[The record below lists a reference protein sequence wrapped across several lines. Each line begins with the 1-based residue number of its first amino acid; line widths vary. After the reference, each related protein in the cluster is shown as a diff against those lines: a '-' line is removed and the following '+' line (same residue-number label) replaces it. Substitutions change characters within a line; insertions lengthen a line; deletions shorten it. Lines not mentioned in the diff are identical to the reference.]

1 MENEVDY
8 LLDALSGI
16 DGVLCVAIIDNIEKK
31 ISRNRNVDDKCNIL
45 ANAMSDIIRANVKYS
60 RLSSKKH
67 ELDDILISYYNEIHL
82 LKPLVHTARYF
93 IYIGISRDTNLA
105 LTRLRLNEQLNIY
118 LK

>member
-31 ISRNRNVDDKCNIL
+31 ISRSRNINDNCNVL
-45 ANAMSDIIRANVKYS
+45 ASTMSDIVRANVKYS

-67 ELDDILISYYNEIHL
+67 ELDDVLISYNNEIHL
-82 LKPLVHTARYF
+82 LKPLVHTAKYF

-105 LTRLRLNEQLNIY
+105 LTRIRLNEQLNTY